1 MDIVKKS
8 KEYAEGKALE
18 AISSAIEQA
27 YADGYKDGLHHL
39 ENERLE
45 SLKTGVTYV
54 DLGLPSGTLWS
65 SQCLTKEKGI
75 EKLPYLEAAK
85 LKIPTVDQYEE
96 LCKECKIVLHR
107 QDNNILKDVIGYE
120 FIGKNGKSIF
130 LTRYGNISQDLPGS
144 YYFWLNDNSEGSEKD
159 CACLWGKEEFGLP
172 YKHKIFM
179 GKKAPVML
187 VK

>member
-65 SQCLTKEKGI
+65 SQCLTKGKGI

-96 LCKECKIVLHR
+96 LCNECKIVLHHM
-107 QDNNILKDVIGYE
+107 DNNILKDVICYE

-130 LTRYGNISQDLPGS
+130 ISSYMNFDINVRDS
-144 YYFWLNDNSEGSEKD
+144 YYFWLKDDDEGSEKD

-172 YKHKIFM
+172 FKHKVFM
-179 GKKAPVML
+179 GLKSPVML